1 MAGPVWPGWRGD
13 GSGVSDEIQA
23 PMQWDQEHGITWKT
37 RIAGEGNSSPIVWH
51 DKVFLTASTQN
62 GQTRLIIC
70 VSAET
75 GNILWQTPVVGEQTR
90 TYPKSGRASPTPVTD
105 GRRVYA
111 LFDAPGLVALDM
123 DGQVLWT
130 KTLGPFENV
139 YNMASS
145 PIVVGDLVI
154 VNCDHSGPR
163 FIVAFDKV
171 TGDERWRTPRKGGL
185 HYSTPIVVPR
195 DGVNQVVVNAHT
207 IVAYAAATGEPIWWF
222 EGMKH
227 ATTPTAL
234 FHNGLVYATSGRN
247 GPSVAIDPGG
257 SGDVSATHVRM
268 HVSSGGP
275 YVVSPLIVAGQLVLP
290 GDNGRML
297 VVDDQGR
304 VVLRYRVRTTVRKFT
319 ASPILAGGHIYWPD
333 ESGRTHVLRPVAFDL
348 GEPRIEQV
356 VSNPLDENCVAS
368 PALAAG
374 RLYMRTAK
382 HLYCIVGGDAR
393 IAPPPT
399 VELPDEF
406 EELSKLYGELP
417 KGEFDDTNLRIAI
430 VVKAAAFDTHGAIDL
445 LAQAALRDGHW
456 DVCEEAIRA
465 LGDFDE
471 RAVPALLKMFK
482 EHRPFLKTVA
492 AEHLTRIKSAA
503 ATDTLIQAAKVD
515 GRHVRIGAIAALG
528 HIAATHEDV
537 APRIAAALVGLAG
550 DTDGLVRR
558 AAVNALARCQEQV
571 GDQRGNVIAAL
582 RGRLDDSNV
591 LVVESARRA
600 LVQMRA
606 KKSNGS

>member
-154 VNCDHSGPR
+154 VNCDHSGPS

-304 VVLRYRVRTTVRKFT
+304 
-319 ASPILAGGHIYWPD
+319 
-333 ESGRTHVLRPVAFDL
+333 
-348 GEPRIEQV
+348 
-356 VSNPLDENCVAS
+356 
-368 PALAAG
+368 
-374 RLYMRTAK
+374 
-382 HLYCIVGGDAR
+382 
-393 IAPPPT
+393 
-399 VELPDEF
+399 
-406 EELSKLYGELP
+406 
-417 KGEFDDTNLRIAI
+417 
-430 VVKAAAFDTHGAIDL
+430 
-445 LAQAALRDGHW
+445 
-456 DVCEEAIRA
+456 
-465 LGDFDE
+465 
-471 RAVPALLKMFK
+471 
-482 EHRPFLKTVA
+482 
-492 AEHLTRIKSAA
+492 
-503 ATDTLIQAAKVD
+503 
-515 GRHVRIGAIAALG
+515 
-528 HIAATHEDV
+528 
-537 APRIAAALVGLAG
+537 
-550 DTDGLVRR
+550 
-558 AAVNALARCQEQV
+558 
-571 GDQRGNVIAAL
+571 
-582 RGRLDDSNV
+582 
-591 LVVESARRA
+591 
-600 LVQMRA
+600 
-606 KKSNGS
+606 